1 MRPDGTLPSVSILEA
16 GPRTTPTSC
25 FHHRSKS
32 SAVRQEQPPSLDM
45 PERRPGRE
53 YVDTSQPPRAC
64 PAQTVQRGRSA
75 GHGSCSIDGLSFFI
89 SFLKL
94 IVTARSA
101 FGYYLCVC
109 YSRYGRSDERPTVG
123 LSHTRSDSGACR
135 LQPVVRRRHLIAH
148 PHSRPGRRRSRTWE
162 LIK

>member
-25 FHHRSKS
+25 FPHRSKS
-32 SAVRQEQPPSLDM
+32 SAVRQDHPPSLDM

-64 PAQTVQRGRSA
+64 PAHTVQRGPSA
-75 GHGSCSIDGLSFFI
+75 GHGSCSIDGLSFVI
-89 SFLKL
+89 SFVKL
-94 IVTARSA
+94 IVKARSA

-109 YSRYGRSDERPTVG
+109 YSRYGRSEEHTSE
-123 LSHTRSDSGACR
+123 LQSHHALVC
-135 LQPVVRRRHLIAH
+135 
-148 PHSRPGRRRSRTWE
+148 
-162 LIK
+162 